1 MVCGFSSVYIDFHV
15 AHLSLKQSKSFY
27 TYKIL
32 FEIIIHLR
40 RKKSKT
46 RMLMKTMTKRQKIRS
61 LAIKKKRKLEEK
73 KNISCLSA

>member
-1 MVCGFSSVYIDFHV
+1 MVCGFSSVYIDLHV

-40 RKKSKT
+40 RKKSIENTKVMSNLVDKT
-46 RMLMKTMTKRQKIRS
+46 QHPVI
-61 LAIKKKRKLEEK
+61 
-73 KNISCLSA
+73 